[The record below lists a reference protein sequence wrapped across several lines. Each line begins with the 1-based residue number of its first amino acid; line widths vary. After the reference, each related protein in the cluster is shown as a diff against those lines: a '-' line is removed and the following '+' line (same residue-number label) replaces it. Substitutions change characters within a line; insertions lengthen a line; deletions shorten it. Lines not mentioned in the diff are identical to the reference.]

1 MKNIFFKYIENSF
14 EEISSKDI
22 SFDLKIKKSKEEL
35 KDLLESGYSKKTL
48 EDLLKNESPKINI
61 FLKKI
66 CLNYLDNI

>member
-1 MKNIFFKYIENSF
+1 MKNIFKKYIDNSF
-14 EEISSKDI
+14 EEISSEDI

-35 KDLLESGYSKKTL
+35 KDLLESGYSKEFL
-48 EDLLKNESPKINI
+48 EDLLKYESFKMDI